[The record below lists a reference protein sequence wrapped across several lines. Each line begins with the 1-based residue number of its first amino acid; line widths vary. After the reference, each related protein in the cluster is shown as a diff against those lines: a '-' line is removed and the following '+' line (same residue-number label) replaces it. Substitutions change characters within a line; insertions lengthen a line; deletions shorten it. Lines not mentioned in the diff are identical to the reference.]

1 MMVSRVLRDQ
11 VKVEENNPKI
21 NLIDKATNTRIFIE
35 NNGGNLRIY
44 DPATGTAK
52 LRFTTIM
59 TQIETK
65 NGLPADSTGTKVYSP
80 IVRVSGSHIKSLV
93 LRVTIPN
100 IPADA
105 VVTVSIY
112 NVTQG
117 TTITSVTASGAP
129 VLGAEATA
137 STGFSDGDLIQIL
150 VDVTTASATQGATFN
165 LDFAVVEANHEVN

>member
-1 MMVSRVLRDQ
+1 MPTRIFRDRVEI
-11 VKVEENNPKI
+11 EENNPRI
-21 NLIDKATNTRIFIE
+21 YLTDKATNTSIYIE

-52 LRFTTIM
+52 LRFTALL

-65 NGLPADSTGTKVYSP
+65 NGLPADSTGTKAYSP

-105 VVTVSIY
+105 TVTVSIY

-117 TTITSVTASGAP
+117 TTITSITASGAP